1 MYVICRSSLG
11 PHRGGGPIPC
21 NMGAMEGMLVGG
33 VIPLCC
39 DLSVSIL
46 EGYAMGDN
54 ACGYYTVESLDQ

>member
-1 MYVICRSSLG
+1 MG
-11 PHRGGGPIPC
+11 GGGPIPC

-46 EGYAMGDN
+46 EGYAMGDD
-54 ACGYYTVESLDQ
+54 ACGYYTVESMDQ